1 MKSRRDIVTGQHV
14 ANDKVKI
21 VRRLR
26 SQMTDE
32 EKRLWQHLRGNRLDG
47 VHFRRQQI
55 IDGFIVDFY
64 CHSVGLVIE
73 VDGEVHEN
81 QVAYDAD
88 RDAIL
93 KARGLKILRISNDA
107 IRTNPDGVLELI
119 RSSIKYR

>member
-1 MKSRRDIVTGQHV
+1 MKSRRDVVTGQHV